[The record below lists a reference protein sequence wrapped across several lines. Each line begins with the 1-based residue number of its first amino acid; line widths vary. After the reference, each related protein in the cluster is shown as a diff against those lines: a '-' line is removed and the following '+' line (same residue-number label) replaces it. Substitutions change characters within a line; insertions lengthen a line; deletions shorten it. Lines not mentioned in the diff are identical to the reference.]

1 MSKFENEQKSK
12 DKVIPC
18 GTKLFKINKIKK
30 LQKTSTSTGSKKW
43 QNNIISKGQKRK
55 HQKTTP

>member
-30 LQKTSTSTGSKKW
+30 LQKTSTSTGSKK
-43 QNNIISKGQKRK
+43 
-55 HQKTTP
+55 